1 MIGAASHSAAPEA
14 ASQSA
19 RVRDAINRGRM
30 SPLQIRTVMLCALLN
45 VMDGYDIMAM
55 VFTASAISTAW
66 SLSATQLGFLLSAG
80 MVGMGFG
87 AVLITPL
94 ADRLGRKAI
103 VQFSLVV
110 IAAGMAFSALT
121 ENFQQMVIAR
131 LITGLGVGALAPSLS
146 VIVAEFS
153 SNKWRGGAVSFM
165 GVGYTFGAVL
175 GGLAAAQLLNAF
187 GWHSVFAVGA
197 IATFL
202 LVLLVWLWLPESV
215 DYLMQKQPRDALAKL
230 NRILQAIGSPVLQ
243 HIEPPSQEQAGQ
255 QSGLRGLLAPA
266 MWRTSVQLWCVSF
279 LLLMCAYFVITWTPR
294 LLVLAGLTQS
304 QSIIGGVLL
313 NSGGVL
319 GCLLFGWLA
328 TRLSAQSIALA
339 YFALGTLC
347 LLGLSQF
354 YNQITLAYALTLITG
369 VCVFGAI
376 AGINTL
382 APAIYPAAN
391 RSSGVG
397 MATGIGRL
405 GGILSPALT
414 GVIVDAGQS
423 ISALYIYYCVPL
435 VIAAALMWILR
446 SARSQYGNV

>member
-1 MIGAASHSAAPEA
+1 
-14 ASQSA
+14 
-19 RVRDAINRGRM
+19 
-30 SPLQIRTVMLCALLN
+30 
-45 VMDGYDIMAM
+45 
-55 VFTASAISTAW
+55 
-66 SLSATQLGFLLSAG
+66 
-80 MVGMGFG
+80 
-87 AVLITPL
+87 
-94 ADRLGRKAI
+94 
-103 VQFSLVV
+103 
-110 IAAGMAFSALT
+110 
-121 ENFQQMVIAR
+121 
-131 LITGLGVGALAPSLS
+131 
-146 VIVAEFS
+146 
-153 SNKWRGGAVSFM
+153 
-165 GVGYTFGAVL
+165 
-175 GGLAAAQLLNAF
+175 
-187 GWHSVFAVGA
+187 
-197 IATFL
+197 
-202 LVLLVWLWLPESV
+202 
-215 DYLMQKQPRDALAKL
+215 
-230 NRILQAIGSPVLQ
+230 
-243 HIEPPSQEQAGQ
+243 
-255 QSGLRGLLAPA
+255 

-414 GVIVDAGQS
+414 GVMVDAGQS

-435 VIAAALMWILR
+435 VIAAALMWVLR